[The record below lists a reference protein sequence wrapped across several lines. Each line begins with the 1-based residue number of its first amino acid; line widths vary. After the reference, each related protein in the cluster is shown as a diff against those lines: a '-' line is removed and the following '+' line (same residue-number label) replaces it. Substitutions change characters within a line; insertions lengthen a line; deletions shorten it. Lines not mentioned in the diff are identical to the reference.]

1 MIKIISGGQTG
12 VDRGALDAALATGI
26 ECGGWCPSGRL
37 AEDGEIPERY
47 PLKELENRNYQDR
60 TLQNVIDS
68 DGTVIF
74 YFGKLEGGTKLTL
87 IFCKRLGKP
96 HLGLNANEIDE
107 QRAVELIRAFTLK
120 YPIKVLN
127 IAGPRASKVKRAHEY
142 TKNTVMAYLRNTSA
156 HGFIS
161 LKY

>member
-1 MIKIISGGQTG
+1 M
-12 VDRGALDAALATGI
+12 DRGALDAALAAGI

-37 AEDGEIPERY
+37 AEDGKIPERY

-87 IFCKRLGKP
+87 IFCKRQGKP
-96 HLGLNANEIDE
+96 HLGINANEIDE
-107 QRAVELIRAFTLK
+107 QRAVELIRVFTLY

-127 IAGPRASKVKRAHEY
+127 IAGPRQA
-142 TKNTVMAYLRNTSA
+142 N
-156 HGFIS
+156 G
-161 LKY
+161 